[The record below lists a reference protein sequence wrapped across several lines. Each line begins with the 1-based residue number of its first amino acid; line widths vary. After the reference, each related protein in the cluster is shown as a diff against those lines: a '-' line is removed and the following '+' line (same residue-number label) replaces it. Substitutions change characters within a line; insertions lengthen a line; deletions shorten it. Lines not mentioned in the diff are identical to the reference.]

1 MKQKIYKIKFFQV
14 GEVYEI
20 YAKNIYQSD
29 FYAFL
34 EIDGYIF
41 DTKNNL
47 VVDTSEEKLK
57 AEFLNVQKTL
67 LPINSIVRID
77 VVNEIG
83 KSKISKADSK
93 NLAQFP
99 INIVPDKSN
108 LSATGS
114 KIVPNFVCQFIVRAK
129 KPSKA
134 SVIDAII
141 KNKILI

>member
-47 VVDTSEEKLK
+47 VVYTSEEKLK

-99 INIVPDKSN
+99 INIVPDK
-108 LSATGS
+108 T
-114 KIVPNFVCQFIVRAK
+114 K
-129 KPSKA
+129 
-134 SVIDAII
+134 
-141 KNKILI
+141 

>member
-1 MKQKIYKIKFFQV
+1 MRSNFTNGVLPTKEVISPAISMENFYKIKFLQV

-57 AEFLNVQKTL
+57 AEFLDVQKTL

-99 INIVPDKSN
+99 INIMPDK
-108 LSATGS
+108 T
-114 KIVPNFVCQFIVRAK
+114 K
-129 KPSKA
+129 
-134 SVIDAII
+134 
-141 KNKILI
+141 

>member
-57 AEFLNVQKTL
+57 AELVMK
-67 LPINSIVRID
+67 IR
-77 VVNEIG
+77 EIKG
-83 KSKISKADSK
+83 KSKDCLLYTS
-93 NLAQFP
+93 
-99 INIVPDKSN
+99 
-108 LSATGS
+108 
-114 KIVPNFVCQFIVRAK
+114 
-129 KPSKA
+129 PSPR
-134 SVIDAII
+134 D
-141 KNKILI
+141 LP